1 MMKNSVLYP
10 ITNRYRMALSLDGM
24 WQFQFDPKS
33 CGLAENWKNGLP
45 SPISMPVPASFS
57 DFFTNGPDRDYCGD
71 FWYQKDFFVP
81 ETAQGKIQLRFGSIT
96 HRAIVF
102 CNGIE
107 VARHEGGFLPV
118 VADVTDVVRRGAVN
132 RVCIWVNNDLNESTL
147 PCGTHNI
154 LSSGRK
160 IVKPYFDFFNYSGI
174 QRSVYLVMLPAES
187 IQDYEVSYTLDGAD
201 AQVNYKVFGE
211 GAGEIS
217 VQLLDAENK
226 LVAEATGAEGT
237 LCVQNA
243 HLWQVRNAYLY
254 TIVLTLKKDGVPVD
268 EYRERIGIRTV
279 EIRGTKILINGKPV
293 YLKGFGKHEDFDIL
307 GRGFNW
313 AVAKRDFECMKW
325 TDANCFRTSHYP
337 YAEEWYQMADEEGFL
352 IIDEVPAVGM
362 MRSTH
367 NFAAAGT
374 GQYTYFFETPTVPEL
389 LKNHIQQVKEM
400 MARDKNHPSVFA
412 WSLFN
417 EPETTSEY
425 AKDYFTKVFEA
436 PTVPELLKNHIQQ
449 VKEMMARDK
458 NHPSVF
464 AWSLFNEP
472 ETTSE
477 YAKDYFTKV
486 FEAAR
491 TLDPQNRPLTG
502 AFEKNSAPDKCRC
515 YQLCDFICLNRYY
528 GWYISGGAEMEE
540 AEVKFRAEM
549 DKWAAKK
556 LNVPFVFTEFGTDTL
571 ATEHKLPAIMWS
583 QEYQNEYLAM
593 NFSVFDSYDF
603 VQGELVWNFADFQT
617 SEGVM
622 RVNGN
627 KKGIFTRQR
636 QPKDAAFTFKK
647 RWESLPLNYKS
658 E

>member
-1 MMKNSVLYP
+1 MFFLKDEQLRSIFGKQTIDTIKKREHRYIMKNSVLYP

-57 DFFTNGPDRDYCGD
+57 DFFTSGPDRDYCGD

-81 ETAQGKIQLRFGSIT
+81 ETVQSKVQLRFGSIT

-102 CNGIE
+102 CNGVE

-147 PCGTHNI
+147 PCGTHNV

-187 IQDYEVSYTLDGAD
+187 IQDSEVSYTLDGAD
-201 AQVNYKVFGE
+201 AQVDYKVFCE

-226 LVAEATGAEGT
+226 LVAEANSAEGA

-254 TIVLTLKKDGVPVD
+254 TIVITLKKDGLPVD

-325 TDANCFRTSHYP
+325 TDAYSVRTSHVP
-337 YAEEWYQMADEEGFL
+337 YADAWHQLAEEQGFL

-367 NFAAAGT
+367 NFAAAGP
-374 GQYTYFFETPTVPEL
+374 GQYTYF
-389 LKNHIQQVKEM
+389 
-400 MARDKNHPSVFA
+400 
-412 WSLFN
+412 
-417 EPETTSEY
+417 
-425 AKDYFTKVFEA
+425 FEA

-515 YQLCDFICLNRYY
+515 YQLCDFICLNRYD
-528 GWYISGGAEMEE
+528 GWYIRGGAEMEE

-636 QPKDAAFTFKK
+636 QPKDAAFTFKR
-647 RWESLPLNYKS
+647 RWESLPLNYKG

>member
-1 MMKNSVLYP
+1 MFFLKDEQLRSIFGKQTIDTIKKREHRYIMKNSVLYP

-57 DFFTNGPDRDYCGD
+57 DFFTSGPDRDYCGD

-81 ETAQGKIQLRFGSIT
+81 ETVQSKVQLRFGSIT

-102 CNGIE
+102 CNGVE

-118 VADVTDVVRRGAVN
+118 VADVTDVVRCGAVN

-147 PCGTHNI
+147 PCGTHNV

-201 AQVNYKVFGE
+201 AQVDYKVFCE

-226 LVAEATGAEGT
+226 LVAEANGAEGA

-254 TIVLTLKKDGVPVD
+254 TIVITLKKDGLPVD

-374 GQYTYFFETPTVPEL
+374 GQPHRRQWPSGPQYLGKGHLQPEPP
-389 LKNHIQQVKEM
+389 
-400 MARDKNHPSVFA
+400 ADRGAGCPAGSDFA
-412 WSLFN
+412 
-417 EPETTSEY
+417 
-425 AKDYFTKVFEA
+425 
-436 PTVPELLKNHIQQ
+436 Q
-449 VKEMMARDK
+449 R
-458 NHPSVF
+458 
-464 AWSLFNEP
+464 
-472 ETTSE
+472 
-477 YAKDYFTKV
+477 
-486 FEAAR
+486 
-491 TLDPQNRPLTG
+491 
-502 AFEKNSAPDKCRC
+502 
-515 YQLCDFICLNRYY
+515 
-528 GWYISGGAEMEE
+528 SG
-540 AEVKFRAEM
+540 
-549 DKWAAKK
+549 
-556 LNVPFVFTEFGTDTL
+556 
-571 ATEHKLPAIMWS
+571 I
-583 QEYQNEYLAM
+583 
-593 NFSVFDSYDF
+593 
-603 VQGELVWNFADFQT
+603 
-617 SEGVM
+617 
-622 RVNGN
+622 
-627 KKGIFTRQR
+627 
-636 QPKDAAFTFKK
+636 
-647 RWESLPLNYKS
+647 
-658 E
+658 

>member
-1 MMKNSVLYP
+1 MFFLKDEQLRSIFGKQTIDTIKKREHRYIMKNSVLYP

-57 DFFTNGPDRDYCGD
+57 DFFTSGPDRDYCGD

-81 ETAQGKIQLRFGSIT
+81 ETVQSKVQLRFGSIT

-102 CNGIE
+102 CNGVE

-147 PCGTHNI
+147 PCGTHNV

-201 AQVNYKVFGE
+201 AQVDYKVFCE

-226 LVAEATGAEGT
+226 LVAEANGAEGA

-254 TIVLTLKKDGVPVD
+254 TIVITLKKDGLPVD

-279 EIRGTKILINGKPV
+279 EIRGTKILINGKSV

-325 TDANCFRTSHYP
+325 TDANGFRTSHYP

-374 GQYTYFFETPTVPEL
+374 GQYTYF
-389 LKNHIQQVKEM
+389 
-400 MARDKNHPSVFA
+400 
-412 WSLFN
+412 
-417 EPETTSEY
+417 
-425 AKDYFTKVFEA
+425 FEA

-636 QPKDAAFTFKK
+636 QPKDAAFTFKR
-647 RWESLPLNYKS
+647 RWESLPLNYKG